1 MITFLNE
8 LEWNPSSLCNTF
20 PGLLSSRLPIQRMEL
35 QRSRG
40 SATGSAGNMWSSFI
54 ICVTKETGVLPWGV
68 PEEVW
73 AVGLC
78 YVLPFGEFIT
88 ASSEL
93 TSEQKGS
100 IGKK

>member
-1 MITFLNE
+1 
-8 LEWNPSSLCNTF
+8 
-20 PGLLSSRLPIQRMEL
+20 
-35 QRSRG
+35 
-40 SATGSAGNMWSSFI
+40 MWSSFI